1 LAHRYYW
8 CDAVNDPNNMKHIAI
23 FASGNG
29 SNAQVIINHFK
40 EHPHIKVS
48 LVLTNNPS
56 AGVLKI
62 AQQEKIIS
70 AILSKEAFQD
80 EANVSKILKALQI
93 DYIILAG
100 FLQKVPDFVVQ
111 QYKNKIVNI
120 HPALLPKYGGKG
132 MYGQKVHEAVIAD
145 KATQTG
151 ITIHLVNEKYDDGTI
166 ILQKEIAIDAN
177 DTPKTIGEKVQQ
189 LEHAWYSQAIESLIN
204 N

>member
-1 LAHRYYW
+1 
-8 CDAVNDPNNMKHIAI
+8 
-23 FASGNG
+23 
-29 SNAQVIINHFK
+29 
-40 EHPHIKVS
+40 
-48 LVLTNNPS
+48 VLTNNPS

-62 AQQEKIIS
+62 AQQDKIIS
-70 AILSKEAFQD
+70 AIMSKEALQD

-166 ILQKEIAIDAN
+166 ILQKEIDIDAN
-177 DTPKTIGEKVQQ
+177 DTPETIANKVQK
-189 LEHAWYSQAIESLIN
+189 LEHTWYSQAIETLIN

>member
-1 LAHRYYW
+1 
-8 CDAVNDPNNMKHIAI
+8 MKHIAI

-40 EHPHIKVS
+40 QHPDIKVS
-48 LVLTNNPS
+48 LVLTNNSS

-70 AILSKEAFQD
+70 TILSKDALQD
-80 EANVSKILKALQI
+80 EENVSKILKALQI
-93 DYIILAG
+93 EYIILAG
-100 FLQKVPDFVVQ
+100 FIQKVPAFIVQ
-111 QYKNKIVNI
+111 QYKDKIVNI

-145 KATQTG
+145 KATLTG
-151 ITIHLVNEKYDDGTI
+151 ITIHFVNENYDEGNI
-166 ILQKEIAIDAN
+166 ILQKEIAIESS
-177 DTPKTIGEKVQQ
+177 DTPQTIAEKVKH
-189 LEHAWYSQAIESLIN
+189 LEHAWYSQAIEALIN

>member
-1 LAHRYYW
+1 MKKLIGVI
-8 CDAVNDPNNMKHIAI
+8 AVNEQNRMKNIAI
-23 FASGNG
+23 FASGTG

-40 EHPHIKVS
+40 SHPHIKVS

-70 AILSKEAFQD
+70 AILTKDAFQD
-80 EANVSKILKALQI
+80 ESNVSKILNALQI

-100 FLQKVPDFVVQ
+100 FLQKVPDFMVQ
-111 QYKNKIVNI
+111 KYKDRIVNI

-151 ITIHLVNEKYDDGTI
+151 ITIHFVNENYDEGNI
-166 ILQKEIAIDAN
+166 ILQKEVAIDSS
-177 DTPKTIGEKVQQ
+177 DTPTSIAEKVQQ
-189 LEHAWYSQAIESLIN
+189 LEHTWYSQAIESLIN

>member
-1 LAHRYYW
+1 
-8 CDAVNDPNNMKHIAI
+8 
-23 FASGNG
+23 
-29 SNAQVIINHFK
+29 
-40 EHPHIKVS
+40 
-48 LVLTNNPS
+48 VLTNNPS

-70 AILSKEAFQD
+70 AILSKDALQD
-80 EANVSKILKALQI
+80 EANMSKILKALQI

-177 DTPKTIGEKVQQ
+177 DTPKTIAEKVQQ

>member
-1 LAHRYYW
+1 
-8 CDAVNDPNNMKHIAI
+8 MKHIAI

-40 EHPHIKVS
+40 QHPHIKVS
-48 LVLTNNPS
+48 LVLTNNPA

-70 AILSKEAFQD
+70 AILSKEALQ
-80 EANVSKILKALQI
+80 EEENVSKILKALSI

-100 FLQKVPDFVVQ
+100 FLQKVPEFIVH
-111 QYKNKIVNI
+111 QYKDKIINI

-145 KATQTG
+145 RATQTG
-151 ITIHLVNEKYDDGTI
+151 ITIHFVNENYDEGSI
-166 ILQKEIAIDAN
+166 ILQKEIAVDTS
-177 DTPKTIGEKVQQ
+177 DTPSSLAEKVQQ
-189 LEHAWYSQAIESLIN
+189 LEHAWYSQAIEALIN

>member
-1 LAHRYYW
+1 
-8 CDAVNDPNNMKHIAI
+8 
-23 FASGNG
+23 
-29 SNAQVIINHFK
+29 
-40 EHPHIKVS
+40 
-48 LVLTNNPS
+48 
-56 AGVLKI
+56 
-62 AQQEKIIS
+62 
-70 AILSKEAFQD
+70 
-80 EANVSKILKALQI
+80 
-93 DYIILAG
+93 
-100 FLQKVPDFVVQ
+100 
-111 QYKNKIVNI
+111 VNI

-177 DTPKTIGEKVQQ
+177 DTPKTIAEKVQQ